1 MIDKGPVLLHI
12 ADGIARLRLNRPDA
26 ANGMSAELLSALCDA
41 IMVCHG
47 QPNLRVLLLSGE
59 GTNFCAGGDVRAF
72 ASKGEKLP
80 DYIRQATAY
89 LQNAVTGLLRL
100 EAPVITSVQG
110 FAAGGGGFGLVCA
123 SDIVIAGESAKFL
136 AGATRVAMAPDAGV
150 SVTLSRLVGLR
161 RAMSILLTNP
171 VISAPEALAMGIVTK
186 VARDGARI
194 GGGRAESTGGNQASG
209 VGRDRHEYRAVSVRG
224 SAHRVRVVRD
234 GRCAGRARRRHR
246 AAQTNLYGT
255 LVSASARHSAFRAA
269 RRPPRLRLGRRAR
282 HWCGDRARLCRC
294 RRPRRDR

>member
-1 MIDKGPVLLHI
+1 MIDKGPVLLDI
-12 ADGIARLRLNRPDA
+12 TDGIARLRLNRPDA

-47 QPNLRVLLLSGE
+47 HPDLRVVLLSGE
-59 GTNFCAGGDVRAF
+59 GTSFCAGGDVRAF

-100 EAPVITSVQG
+100 EAPVIASVQG

-123 SDIVIAGESAKFL
+123 SDIVIAAESAKFL

-161 RAMSILLTNP
+161 RALSILLTNP
-171 VISAPEALAMGIVTK
+171 VIPAAEALQMGIVTK
-186 VARDGARI
+186 VVPDAELADASLALARELAAGAPKALAATKRLVWAGTGTSVEQCLSEEARTVAELSGMADAREGLAAVI
-194 GGGRAESTGGNQASG
+194 ERRKPVFTGR
-209 VGRDRHEYRAVSVRG
+209 
-224 SAHRVRVVRD
+224 
-234 GRCAGRARRRHR
+234 
-246 AAQTNLYGT
+246 
-255 LVSASARHSAFRAA
+255 
-269 RRPPRLRLGRRAR
+269 
-282 HWCGDRARLCRC
+282 
-294 RRPRRDR
+294 

>member
-1 MIDKGPVLLHI
+1 MIDKGPVLLDI
-12 ADGIARLRLNRPDA
+12 ADGIARLRLNRLEA
-26 ANGMSAELLSALCDA
+26 SNGMSAELLSALCDA

-47 QPNLRVLLLSGE
+47 QPDLRVLLLSGE
-59 GTNFCAGGDVRAF
+59 GANFCAGGDIRAF

-171 VISAPEALAMGIVTK
+171 VISAPEALSMGIVTK
-186 VARDGARI
+186 VVPDAELAEASLAMARELAAGAPKALAATKRLVWAGTGTSI
-194 GGGRAESTGGNQASG
+194 EQCLSEEARTVSELSGMADAREGLAAVIERRKPVFTGR
-209 VGRDRHEYRAVSVRG
+209 
-224 SAHRVRVVRD
+224 
-234 GRCAGRARRRHR
+234 
-246 AAQTNLYGT
+246 
-255 LVSASARHSAFRAA
+255 
-269 RRPPRLRLGRRAR
+269 
-282 HWCGDRARLCRC
+282 
-294 RRPRRDR
+294 

>member
-1 MIDKGPVLLHI
+1 MIDKGPVLLDI

-26 ANGMSAELLSALCDA
+26 ANGMSVELLSALCDA

-47 QPNLRVLLLSGE
+47 HPDLRVVLLSGE
-59 GTNFCAGGDVRAF
+59 GANFCAGGDVRAF

-100 EAPVITSVQG
+100 EAPVIASVQG

-123 SDIVIAGESAKFL
+123 SDIVIAAESAKFL

-171 VISAPEALAMGIVTK
+171 VIPAAEALEMGIVT
-186 VARDGARI
+186 
-194 GGGRAESTGGNQASG
+194 
-209 VGRDRHEYRAVSVRG
+209 
-224 SAHRVRVVRD
+224 RVVPDIELANASLALAQELAAGAPKALAATKRLVWVGTGTSIEQCLSEEARTVSELSGMAD
-234 GRCAGRARRRHR
+234 AREGLAAVIERRKPKFTGR
-246 AAQTNLYGT
+246 
-255 LVSASARHSAFRAA
+255 
-269 RRPPRLRLGRRAR
+269 
-282 HWCGDRARLCRC
+282 
-294 RRPRRDR
+294 

>member
-1 MIDKGPVLLHI
+1 MKIMIDKGPVLLDI

-26 ANGMSAELLSALCDA
+26 ANGMSVELLSALCDA
-41 IMVCHG
+41 IMACHG
-47 QPNLRVLLLSGE
+47 APDLRVVLLSGE
-59 GTNFCAGGDVRAF
+59 GANFCAGGDVRAF

-123 SDIVIAGESAKFL
+123 SDIVISAESAKFL

-161 RAMSILLTNP
+161 KAMSILLTNP
-171 VISAPEALAMGIVTK
+171 VIPAAEALEMGIVTK
-186 VARDGARI
+186 VVPD
-194 GGGRAESTGGNQASG
+194 AELT
-209 VGRDRHEYRAVSVRG
+209 
-224 SAHRVRVVRD
+224 
-234 GRCAGRARRRHR
+234 
-246 AAQTNLYGT
+246 
-255 LVSASARHSAFRAA
+255 SASLALAQELAAGAPKALAATKRRVWAGTGTSIEQCLSEEARTVSELSGMADAREGLAA
-269 RRPPRLRLGRRAR
+269 VIERRKPKFTGR
-282 HWCGDRARLCRC
+282 
-294 RRPRRDR
+294 

>member
-1 MIDKGPVLLHI
+1 MIDKGPVLLDI

-47 QPNLRVLLLSGE
+47 QPDLRVLILSGE
-59 GTNFCAGGDVRAF
+59 GANFCAGGDVRAF
-72 ASKGEKLP
+72 ASKGEELP
-80 DYIRQATAY
+80 AYIRQATAY

-100 EAPVITSVQG
+100 EAPVIASVHG

-123 SDIVIAGESAKFL
+123 SDIVIAGASAKFL

-171 VISAPEALAMGIVTK
+171 VITASEALEMGIVTK
-186 VARDGARI
+186 VVPDEELNEASLALARELAAGAPKALAATKRLVWAGTGTSI
-194 GGGRAESTGGNQASG
+194 EQCLSEEARTVSELSGMADAREGLAAVIERRKPIFTGR
-209 VGRDRHEYRAVSVRG
+209 
-224 SAHRVRVVRD
+224 
-234 GRCAGRARRRHR
+234 
-246 AAQTNLYGT
+246 
-255 LVSASARHSAFRAA
+255 
-269 RRPPRLRLGRRAR
+269 
-282 HWCGDRARLCRC
+282 
-294 RRPRRDR
+294 

>member
-1 MIDKGPVLLHI
+1 MIDKGPVLLDI

-47 QPNLRVLLLSGE
+47 QPDLRVLILSGE
-59 GTNFCAGGDVRAF
+59 GANFCAGGDVRAF

-80 DYIRQATAY
+80 AYIRQATAY
-89 LQNAVTGLLRL
+89 LQTAVTGLLRL
-100 EAPVITSVQG
+100 EAPVIASVHG

-123 SDIVIAGESAKFL
+123 SDIVIAGASAKFL

-171 VISAPEALAMGIVTK
+171 VITASEALEMGIVTK
-186 VARDGARI
+186 VVPDEELGEASLALARELAAGAPKALAATKRLVWAGTGSSVEQCLSEEARTVSELSGMADAREGLAAVI
-194 GGGRAESTGGNQASG
+194 ERRKPKFTGR
-209 VGRDRHEYRAVSVRG
+209 
-224 SAHRVRVVRD
+224 
-234 GRCAGRARRRHR
+234 
-246 AAQTNLYGT
+246 
-255 LVSASARHSAFRAA
+255 
-269 RRPPRLRLGRRAR
+269 
-282 HWCGDRARLCRC
+282 
-294 RRPRRDR
+294 

>member
-1 MIDKGPVLLHI
+1 MIDKGPVLLDI

-47 QPNLRVLLLSGE
+47 HPDLRVLVLSGE
-59 GTNFCAGGDVRAF
+59 GANFCGGGDVRAF

-171 VISAPEALAMGIVTK
+171 VIGAAEALDIGIVT
-186 VARDGARI
+186 
-194 GGGRAESTGGNQASG
+194 
-209 VGRDRHEYRAVSVRG
+209 
-224 SAHRVRVVRD
+224 RVVPDAELADASLAMALELAAGAPKALAATKRLVWAGTGTSIEQCLSEEARTVSELSGMAD
-234 GRCAGRARRRHR
+234 AREGLAAVIERRKPIFTGR
-246 AAQTNLYGT
+246 
-255 LVSASARHSAFRAA
+255 
-269 RRPPRLRLGRRAR
+269 
-282 HWCGDRARLCRC
+282 
-294 RRPRRDR
+294 

>member
-1 MIDKGPVLLHI
+1 
-12 ADGIARLRLNRPDA
+12 
-26 ANGMSAELLSALCDA
+26 
-41 IMVCHG
+41 
-47 QPNLRVLLLSGE
+47 
-59 GTNFCAGGDVRAF
+59 
-72 ASKGEKLP
+72 

-171 VISAPEALAMGIVTK
+171 VISAPEALSMGIVTK
-186 VARDGARI
+186 VVPDAEL
-194 GGGRAESTGGNQASG
+194 AESSLAMARELAAGAPKALAATKRLVWAGTALSSDTVRASS
-209 VGRDRHEYRAVSVRG
+209 DRHCSML
-224 SAHRVRVVRD
+224 SAHRIRAVR
-234 GRCAGRARRRHR
+234 H
-246 AAQTNLYGT
+246 
-255 LVSASARHSAFRAA
+255 
-269 RRPPRLRLGRRAR
+269 
-282 HWCGDRARLCRC
+282 
-294 RRPRRDR
+294 